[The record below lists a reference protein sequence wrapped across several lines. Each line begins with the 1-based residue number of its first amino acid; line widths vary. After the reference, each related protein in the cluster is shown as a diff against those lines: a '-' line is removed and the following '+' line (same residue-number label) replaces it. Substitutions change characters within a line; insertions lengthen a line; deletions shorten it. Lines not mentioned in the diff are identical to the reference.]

1 MPRYMCSC
9 CSEVVEMSGVG
20 RFDWCPACGE
30 ALTAENR
37 LPVHFGISAATGGAE
52 RAAPAL
58 AATTN
63 PIATS
68 SRTPRISPSTT

>member
-9 CSEVVEMSGVG
+9 CSEVVELSGVA

-30 ALTAENR
+30 ALTAEDR
-37 LPVHFGISAATGGAE
+37 LPVHFGISGAAGAE

-58 AATTN
+58 ATTTN
-63 PIATS
+63 AIAAS
-68 SRTPRISPSTT
+68 SRAPRISPSTT